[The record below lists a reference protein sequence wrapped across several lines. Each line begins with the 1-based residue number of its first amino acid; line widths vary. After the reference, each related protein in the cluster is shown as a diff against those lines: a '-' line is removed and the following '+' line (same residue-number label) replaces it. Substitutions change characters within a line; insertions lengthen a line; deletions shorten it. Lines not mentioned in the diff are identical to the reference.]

1 LANIAETAVPATGVS
16 NRRKSSTIS
25 ELYRYVFLRFFGK
38 PVRSE
43 SGHVPSFDLSTATA
57 TPARTLTWPL
67 TRLDFAGAFGDIGV
81 LFPIAIALITLNHL
95 NPTAVF
101 LAAGLTYVLAGWYFQ
116 IPISVQPLKAVAA
129 IALTMGLSPSAIASA
144 GVSMGI
150 VLAIIAVTNTAAL
163 LAKVFTLP
171 IVRGI
176 QLGLGLLL
184 AREGL
189 RLILGHQSTLAPS
202 NGTSITAWEIAL
214 GAAIL
219 LLSFYKSTRYPAALV
234 LLAAGVALGL
244 LMQWGKSPPFAWG
257 PVPLQFLHPRADEF
271 WRVLPL
277 LVIPQFALTFGNSI
291 VATENTSQI
300 LYGPRARRVTVRA
313 LSLSIALVNLASGMI
328 EGAPMCHGSGG
339 VTAHYKFGARTPKSS
354 YIIGGLCILLA
365 LFGRAAIGVLHLIP
379 IAILGVFLIYVGIQH
394 AAYLRDIVKRAP
406 LLLIAVC
413 VGAVS
418 LLTTNLMWG
427 FLTGFVLQGI
437 LLIHEKLNPARKA

>member
-1 LANIAETAVPATGVS
+1 M
-16 NRRKSSTIS
+16 
-25 ELYRYVFLRFFGK
+25 
-38 PVRSE
+38 
-43 SGHVPSFDLSTATA
+43 STATA
-57 TPARTLTWPL
+57 TPARTVTWPL
-67 TRLDFAGAFGDIGV
+67 TRLDVAGAFGDIGV

-129 IALTMGLSPSAIASA
+129 IALAMGLSPSAIASA
-144 GVSMGI
+144 GVLMGI
-150 VLAIIAVTNTAAL
+150 LLAIIAVTNTAAL
-163 LAKVFTLP
+163 LAKLFTLP

-189 RLILGHQSTLAPS
+189 RLIVGRQSILALS
-202 NGTSITAWEIAL
+202 NGASVTGWEVAL
-214 GAAIL
+214 GATIL
-219 LLSFYKSTRYPAALV
+219 LLGFHKSTRYPAALV
-234 LLAAGVALGL
+234 LLAAGIAVGL
-244 LMQWGKSPPFAWG
+244 LTQWGEMPQFVWG
-257 PVPLQFLHPRADEF
+257 PLPLQLLHPRADEF

-291 VATENTSQI
+291 VATENTAQI
-300 LYGPRARRVTVRA
+300 LYGPQARRVTVRA
-313 LSLSIALVNLASGMI
+313 LSMSIALVNLASGMI
-328 EGAPMCHGSGG
+328 QAAPMCHGSGG
-339 VTAHYKFGARTPKSS
+339 ITAHYRFGARTAKSS

-379 IAILGVFLIYVGIQH
+379 IAVLGVFLIYVGILH
-394 AAYLRDIVKRAP
+394 AAYLRDIMKRAP

-413 VGAVS
+413 VGVVS

-437 LLIHEKLNPARKA
+437 LLVYERINAAHKA

>member
-1 LANIAETAVPATGVS
+1 
-16 NRRKSSTIS
+16 
-25 ELYRYVFLRFFGK
+25 
-38 PVRSE
+38 
-43 SGHVPSFDLSTATA
+43 LSTTTA
-57 TPARTLTWPL
+57 TPAKTLTWLL
-67 TRLDFAGAFGDIGV
+67 TRLDVAGAFGDIGV

-129 IALTMGLSPSAIASA
+129 IALATGLPPSAIASA
-144 GVSMGI
+144 GVLMGI
-150 VLAIIAVTNTAAL
+150 LLAIIAITNTAGL
-163 LAKVFTLP
+163 LAELFTLP

-184 AREGL
+184 AREGV
-189 RLILGHQSTLAPS
+189 RLILGRQSILALS
-202 NGTSITAWEIAL
+202 NGTSATGWEVAL

-219 LLSFYKSTRYPAALV
+219 LLGFHKSTRYPAALV
-234 LLAAGVALGL
+234 LLTAGIALGL
-244 LMQWGKSPPFAWG
+244 LAQWGKMPQFAWG
-257 PVPLQFLHPRADEF
+257 PLALQFLHPRVDEF

-291 VATENTSQI
+291 VATENTAQI
-300 LYGPRARRVTVRA
+300 LYGPRARRVNVRA
-313 LSLSIALVNLASGMI
+313 LSTSIALVNLASGMI
-328 EGAPMCHGSGG
+328 QAAPMCHGSGG
-339 VTAHYKFGARTPKSS
+339 ITAHYRFGARTPNSS

-394 AAYLRDIVKRAP
+394 AAYLRDIVQRAP
-406 LLLIAVC
+406 LLLIAAC

-437 LLIHEKLNPARKA
+437 LLIYERIKPHA

>member
-1 LANIAETAVPATGVS
+1 M
-16 NRRKSSTIS
+16 ST
-25 ELYRYVFLRFFGK
+25 
-38 PVRSE
+38 
-43 SGHVPSFDLSTATA
+43 TTA

-67 TRLDFAGAFGDIGV
+67 TRLDVAGAFGDIGV

-101 LAAGLTYVLAGWYFQ
+101 LAAGLTYILAGWYFR

-129 IALTMGLSPSAIASA
+129 IALATGLSPSAIASA
-144 GVSMGI
+144 GVLMGI
-150 VLAIIAVTNTAAL
+150 LLAILAATNTAAL
-163 LAKVFTLP
+163 LAKLFTLP

-184 AREGL
+184 AREGF
-189 RLILGHQSTLAPS
+189 RLIFGHQSILALS
-202 NGTSITAWEIAL
+202 NGAAVAGWEVAL

-219 LLSFYKSTRYPAALV
+219 LLVSHDSTRYPAALV
-234 LLAAGVALGL
+234 LLAVGVALGL
-244 LMQWGKSPPFAWG
+244 LAQWGKMPQFVWG
-257 PVPLQFLHPRADEF
+257 PLPLNFLHPRSEEF

-291 VATENTSQI
+291 VATENTAQI
-300 LYGPRARRVTVRA
+300 LYGPQARRVTVRA
-313 LSLSIALVNLASGMI
+313 LSMSIALVNLASGMI
-328 EGAPMCHGSGG
+328 QGAPMCHGSGG
-339 VTAHYKFGARTPKSS
+339 ITAHYKFGARTPKSS

-365 LFGRAAIGVLHLIP
+365 FFGRAAIGVLHLIP
-379 IAILGVFLIYVGIQH
+379 IAILGVFLIYVGVQH

-427 FLTGFVLQGI
+427 FLTGFVLQGM
-437 LLIHEKLNPARKA
+437 LVVYEKMNATRKA

>member
-1 LANIAETAVPATGVS
+1 MAV
-16 NRRKSSTIS
+16 S
-25 ELYRYVFLRFFGK
+25 E
-38 PVRSE
+38 VR
-43 SGHVPSFDLSTATA
+43 LSTAAA
-57 TPARTLTWPL
+57 TPAKTFTWPL
-67 TRLDFAGAFGDIGV
+67 TRLDVAGAFGDIGV
-81 LFPIAIALITLNHL
+81 LFPIAIALITLNRL

-129 IALTMGLSPSAIASA
+129 IALALGLPPAAIASA
-144 GVSMGI
+144 GVSIGI
-150 VLAIIAVTNTAAL
+150 LLALIAVTNTAAL
-163 LAKVFTLP
+163 LAKLFTLP

-189 RLILGHQSTLAPS
+189 RLIMGRQSILVL
-202 NGTSITAWEIAL
+202 NGSSLTGWEIAL
-214 GAAIL
+214 GAVIL
-219 LLSFYKSTRYPAALV
+219 LLGFCKSTRYPVALV
-234 LLAAGVALGL
+234 LLTAGIALGL
-244 LMQWGKSPPFAWG
+244 LMQWGKMPQFVWG
-257 PVPLQFLHPRADEF
+257 PLALQFLHPRPDEF

-300 LYGPRARRVTVRA
+300 LYGAQARRVTVRS
-313 LSLSIALVNLASGMI
+313 LSVSIALANLASGMI
-328 EGAPMCHGSGG
+328 QGAPMCHGSGG
-339 VTAHYKFGARTPKSS
+339 ITAHYKFGARTPKSS

-365 LFGRAAIGVLHLIP
+365 FFGRAAIGVLHLIP

-394 AAYLRDIVKRAP
+394 AAYLRDIVNRVP
-406 LLLIAVC
+406 LLLIAGC

-427 FLTGFVLQGI
+427 FLTGFGLEAI
-437 LLIHEKLNPARKA
+437 LLIYERMNPTRKA